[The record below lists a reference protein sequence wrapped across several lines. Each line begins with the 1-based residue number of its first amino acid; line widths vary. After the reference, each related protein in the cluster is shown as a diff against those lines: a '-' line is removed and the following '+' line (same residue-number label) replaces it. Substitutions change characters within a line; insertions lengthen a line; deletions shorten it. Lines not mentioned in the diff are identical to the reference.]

1 MTDVASLEKPGAFSL
16 ALNFVPVLHL
26 GGGIALTW
34 SVFDG
39 AAARFGFAL
48 AWIYLLPPLL
58 ARLTLALAGRPG
70 GRLTTD
76 APGYAVWWFLT
87 QLQLLF
93 NRLPW
98 LEELLRLVPGLYAA
112 WIWLWGGR
120 LSPFAFVGPGVL
132 ITDRYL
138 IDVRKGAVLGMKSK
152 LAGHLVMRDDRG
164 RYVIIVGAP
173 CVEGEAIIGGEA
185 ALGPGATLRAG
196 QVLPIGRHVAPF
208 GEWPRRATGARVP

>member
-1 MTDVASLEKPGAFSL
+1 MTDVASLEKPGALSL

-26 GGGIALTW
+26 GGGLALML
-34 SVFDG
+34 SAFDG
-39 AAARFGFAL
+39 APARFAFAL
-48 AWIYLLPPLL
+48 AWIYLVPPVL

-70 GRLTTD
+70 GQLTTD

-98 LEELLRLVPGLYAA
+98 LEEVLRLVPGLYAA

-138 IDVRKGAVLGMKSK
+138 VDVRKGAVLGMKSK
-152 LAGHLVMRDDRG
+152 LAGHLVKRNERG

-173 CVEGEAIIGGEA
+173 RVEGEAIVGGEA
-185 ALGPGATLRAG
+185 ALGPGASLRAG
-196 QVLPIGRHVAPF
+196 QVLPVGRHVAPF
-208 GEWPRRATGARVP
+208 GEWPRRAADPRVP